1 MKSSERIKLV
11 VRKKGSGADA
21 KKDLQAF
28 ASEKRIVSI
37 KINGKEFP
45 AKQKVTPLT
54 QK

>member
-28 ASEKRIVSI
+28 AKDRNILSI
-37 KINGKEFP
+37 TINGKTFP
-45 AKQKVTPLT
+45 AKNPPTPQK
-54 QK
+54 